1 MLAGLV
7 TPGPMF
13 IGIRSVL
20 VFTVLLAVSPLCS
33 AQSQDFVVTLGGGV
47 ANPGE
52 MITLPQTINSVGTDG
67 LQGFTFSMLAGA
79 DSLIPLGVQQGAAL
93 STLNGGSGP
102 AFFDVELFFDPGL
115 TGMTVGVIFDFMAV
129 EELPAGSVYHTL
141 DLLWQLAPTAVGG
154 TVTEV
159 GFCDCLGSPP
169 LSSIVISLGQSITPV
184 LIAGEVTILGGID
197 FVRGDANADG
207 VIDIS
212 DPVSSV
218 LQLFGLSPLL
228 CLDAIDSDANGTLT
242 LADVFFTLNYLIA
255 LGPAPSAP
263 FPNCG
268 SVPGIGCSSF
278 VICP

>member
-1 MLAGLV
+1 MSS
-7 TPGPMF
+7 
-13 IGIRSVL
+13 IL
-20 VFTVLLAVSPLCS
+20 VFTVLLAVPPICG
-33 AQSQDFVVTLGGGV
+33 AQNQDFVVTLGGGS

-52 MITLPQTINSVGTDG
+52 MITLPQTINPVGTDG
-67 LQGFTFSMLAGA
+67 LQGFTFSMLAG
-79 DSLIPLGVQQGAAL
+79 DDTLIPLGVQQGVAL

-102 AFFDVELFFDPGL
+102 DFFDVELFLDPGL
-115 TGMTVGVIFDFMAV
+115 TGMTVGVVFDFMAV
-129 EELPAGSVYHTL
+129 EELPAGSSYHTL
-141 DLLWQLAPTAVGG
+141 DLLWQLSPTARGG

-169 LSSIVISLGQSITPV
+169 LSSIVISLGQSIAPV
-184 LIAGEVTILGGID
+184 LIGAEVTVLGGID

-212 DPVSSV
+212 DPVSAV

-263 FPNCG
+263 FPTCG

-278 VICP
+278 ATCP